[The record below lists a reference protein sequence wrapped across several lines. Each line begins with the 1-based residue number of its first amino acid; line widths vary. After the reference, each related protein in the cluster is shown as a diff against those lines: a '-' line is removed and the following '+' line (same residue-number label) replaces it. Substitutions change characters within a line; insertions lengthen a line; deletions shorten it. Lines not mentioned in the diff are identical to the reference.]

1 MIAFLFSKANQVGGN
16 DILYWWSQRTKPNV
30 SANVLDYF
38 GTVYVH
44 ANMFQ
49 KNVKLYQ
56 LAFHPFPRD
65 DAMPFPQSSSEAT
78 AVLVLRIHSRLGL
91 EEPLDNPDMAVES
104 CEVQRRRASGAAGGV
119 RNLGHLKIGVPLKLA
134 LNLRNIVVLRCLEVI
149 ELVVLLKPCQ
159 PCRESNDLDP
169 PWNRRSKTSPTR
181 KMSFFESKTSWRKR
195 YTM

>member
-1 MIAFLFSKANQVGGN
+1 MIYFFRKQIELEETIILVITKNKTDCWCKCFLIYLPKIV
-16 DILYWWSQRTKPNV
+16 
-30 SANVLDYF
+30 
-38 GTVYVH
+38 
-44 ANMFQ
+44 
-49 KNVKLYQ
+49 KNIETLST
-56 LAFHPFPRD
+56 FHPLPHD

-78 AVLVLRIHSRLGL
+78 AVLVLSIHSRLGL

-159 PCRESNDLDP
+159 PCRQ
-169 PWNRRSKTSPTR
+169 SK
-181 KMSFFESKTSWRKR
+181 
-195 YTM
+195 